1 VARHLRPGV
10 LLSRRLAALLLAL
23 AAPTALACPVCG
35 LGASDQSQGAYIGMS
50 IVISLVPLAC
60 IGGIVAWV
68 ALRIRAHHRAEREH
82 ASSALTRFAPDATRR

>member
-1 VARHLRPGV
+1 MARLTA
-10 LLSRRLAALLLAL
+10 LAVALLGL
-23 AAPTALACPVCG
+23 PALACPVCG

-68 ALRIRAHHRAEREH
+68 ALRMRAHHRAEREAH
-82 ASSALTRFAPDATRR
+82 RARLTRYLPLP